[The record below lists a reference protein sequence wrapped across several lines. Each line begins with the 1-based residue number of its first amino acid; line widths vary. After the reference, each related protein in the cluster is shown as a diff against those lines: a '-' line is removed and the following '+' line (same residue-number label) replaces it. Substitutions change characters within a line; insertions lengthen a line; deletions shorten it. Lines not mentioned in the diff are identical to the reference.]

1 MEDIRNSLLRGE
13 KLTKKQYK
21 FAVELEKKRLLTQL
35 LFLTIVSAII
45 AFILFV
51 SLYFDIK
58 GSIGSTEDTSNVAE
72 IDEAV
77 VVTPDVVDDTTSPID
92 DTTVDDLVDDTT
104 GDDTVD
110 DTVVDPISDDA
121 IIA

>member
-1 MEDIRNSLLRGE
+1 MGKINFLKSKSTTKMEDIRNSLLRGE
-13 KLTKKQYK
+13 KLTKKQYN

-77 VVTPDVVDDTTSPID
+77 VVTPEVVDDTTSP
-92 DTTVDDLVDDTT
+92 TGDDLVDDTT
-104 GDDTVD
+104 
-110 DTVVDPISDDA
+110 
-121 IIA
+121 